1 VVFGPIMPVVPEVRG
16 EMARGGEM
24 ENRLLLPTDG
34 RKKKNRWGG
43 RLMKRIF
50 QRNKRQPEQT
60 LTSESELNEDH
71 SKFFASLKDGFD
83 ELDLTTVN
91 LSFSGGSVPY
101 STDDSL
107 EVDRRR
113 RKKFSSPAGTST
125 SRSSDVSF
133 NSDPLDASRMSHG
146 GFSQV
151 ENTFAQ
157 LDVPSMQKSKGRNT
171 PVPFEGPSSS
181 SDDVFESSFV
191 IHTRSTL
198 DQSRVLEDT
207 CPLGSSDDGM
217 EVVLFDQ
224 EEDNMEDGI
233 FMTFQS
239 PADDEWRDP
248 FNISIVDQN
257 NISATFSSTKP
268 SPPRCMNLKS
278 LLSDEPDV
286 PPSPALSQQ
295 SETSVT
301 WVSHD
306 DDDGDERPMKE
317 IIFPVL
323 SDGVDDDLF
332 LDCESLN
339 ALDNSNAVKE
349 SLAPRESLVRAE
361 IFTQMELTNAEKT
374 NLCKSPVFDASL
386 GAASPYLLNSSGAIS
401 PRSAFT
407 PRSPTLADPTTR
419 LLPLELNSNP
429 SLFIE
434 IDASENQSSFNPAF
448 PKTPSSAFLKRKS
461 AFTGEDLLSQ
471 EAESFAEFLEEGRS
485 TTLETVVPG
494 PVEAQ
499 PPLVTPKTP
508 ISAAQRL
515 LHAMKSLDASDD
527 EGEIEE
533 IMGEPEDVASP
544 TIVSDV
550 DVGPLFLQAKDG
562 EIPLTHSVDLSQS
575 GVATLQSYTT
585 GHTASTTMFS
595 KSLSED
601 EADDEEFTNNA
612 SISYASST
620 SYTAPSTLQGSLTG
634 GRKIRQKKSAGISHL
649 PYCGV
654 FIREDI
660 EEDEEDF
667 DDMSLP
673 SEEDSCPPET
683 SRRHLRLRQSSTRS
697 ETPLLDQVRNEF
709 LETVQDL
716 AREGSSAVRSFLRT
730 RT

>member
-1 VVFGPIMPVVPEVRG
+1 MPVGPEARG
-16 EMARGGEM
+16 EMARSIEM
-24 ENRLLLPTDG
+24 ENRLLLPTDS
-34 RKKKNRWGG
+34 RKKKSRWGG

-50 QRNKRQPEQT
+50 QRKKRQPEQT
-60 LTSESELNEDH
+60 LTSESELNEEH

-91 LSFSGGSVPY
+91 LSFSGGSAPY
-101 STDDSL
+101 STDDSM
-107 EVDRRR
+107 EAERRR
-113 RKKFSSPAGTST
+113 RQRFSSPGGAST

-133 NSDPLDASRMSHG
+133 NSDPLDASRMSRG
-146 GFSQV
+146 GLSLA

-171 PVPFEGPSSS
+171 PVPFEGSNGTN
-181 SDDVFESSFV
+181 DDVFDSSFV

-207 CPLGSSDDGM
+207 CPSGSSDHGM

-224 EEDNMEDGI
+224 EEDNMDDSI

-239 PADDEWRDP
+239 PGDDEWRDP

-257 NISATFSSTKP
+257 NISAAFSSTGA
-268 SPPRCMNLKS
+268 SPPRCLNLKS
-278 LLSDEPDV
+278 LLSDEPEV

-306 DDDGDERPMKE
+306 DDDGDDRPMKE
-317 IIFPVL
+317 IIFPIL
-323 SDGVDDDLF
+323 SDGDIDDLF

-339 ALDNSNAVKE
+339 GPENGKVVGVSMT
-349 SLAPRESLVRAE
+349 PRESLIRDE
-361 IFTQMELTNAEKT
+361 IFNQMESINVEKS
-374 NLCKSPVFDASL
+374 NLRKSPVVDASF
-386 GAASPYLLNSSGAIS
+386 GASSPFLLNSSVAIS

-407 PRSPTLADPTTR
+407 PRSPTLADPVTR
-419 LLPLELNSNP
+419 VLPLELNSENNP

-434 IDASENQSSFNPAF
+434 IDAYENQSSFNPAF

-485 TTLETVVPG
+485 TALESAVSSPLDT
-494 PVEAQ
+494 Q
-499 PPLVTPKTP
+499 PPPVAPKTP
-508 ISAAQRL
+508 ISTAQRL
-515 LHAMKSLDASDD
+515 LHAMKSIDASDEED
-527 EGEIEE
+527 EIEDIE
-533 IMGEPEDVASP
+533 ELEAVVP
-544 TIVSDV
+544 TTVSDV
-550 DVGPLFLQAKDG
+550 YVGPLFLQPEHC
-562 EIPLTHSVDLSQS
+562 EIPLTQSVDLSQS

-585 GHTASTTMFS
+585 GKTASTTIFS

-601 EADDEEFTNNA
+601 EADDEEEFTNNA
-612 SISYASST
+612 SLSYASSN
-620 SYTAPSTLQGSLTG
+620 SYTAPSTLQGSLSG
-634 GRKIRQKKSAGISHL
+634 GRKIHRKKRAGISHL

-683 SRRHLRLRQSSTRS
+683 GGRHLRLRQSSTRS

-716 AREGSSAVRSFLRT
+716 AREGSSAVRSFLRS
-730 RT
+730 RP